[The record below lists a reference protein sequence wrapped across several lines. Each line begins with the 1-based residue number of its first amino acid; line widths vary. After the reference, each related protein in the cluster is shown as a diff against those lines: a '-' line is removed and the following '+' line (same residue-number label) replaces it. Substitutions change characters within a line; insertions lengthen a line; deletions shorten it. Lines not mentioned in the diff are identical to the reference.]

1 MGFWVG
7 PGTAPVRGAC
17 DGGGE
22 DGGGEDGGGEDG
34 GGEDGGGEDGGGE
47 VGDVA
52 GDGLCGGGLAAA
64 QGDADGAA
72 LLFPAEAPVDGSLEL
87 P

>member
-1 MGFWVG
+1 ML
-7 PGTAPVRGAC
+7 PVRGAC
-17 DGGGE
+17 VGGGDVGGGE
-22 DGGGEDGGGEDG
+22 VGGGELGGGELG
-34 GGEDGGGEDGGGE
+34 GGEVGGGE

-52 GDGLCGGGLAAA
+52 GEGLLCPEGLAAA